1 MKGSNMKLLLTI
13 VATLALALGISTS
26 AQAQTSNVL
35 LISQD
40 TSTKVIT
47 VVRAADPGVTGTW
60 LSYSSQLST
69 TATAIE
75 NRLFSAIPAGQVLLV
90 KMDAYKNITVM
101 LVNDP
106 GVTGEFVVIDNSIIG
121 AVSAIKN
128 RLYLGL

>member
-1 MKGSNMKLLLTI
+1 MKFLLTLL
-13 VATLALALGISTS
+13 ATLALAVGISTS

-35 LISQD
+35 LISQN
-40 TSTKVIT
+40 TNTKVVT
-47 VVRAADPGVTGTW
+47 VVRAADPGVTGSW

-75 NRLFSAIPAGQVLLV
+75 NKLFSGIPAGQVLLV
-90 KMDAYKNITVM
+90 RIDAYKNIIVM

-106 GVTGEFVVIDNSIIG
+106 GISGGEFVVIDNNIVN
-121 AVSAIKN
+121 AVGAIKN

>member
-1 MKGSNMKLLLTI
+1 MKLLLTLF
-13 VATLALALGISTS
+13 ATLALAVGISAP

-40 TSTKVIT
+40 ANKVVT
-47 VVRAADPGVTGTW
+47 VVRTADPGVTGTW

-75 NRLFSAIPAGQVLLV
+75 NKLFSGLPAGQVLLV
-90 KMDAYKNITVM
+90 KIDPYKNITVM

-106 GVTGEFVVIDNSIIG
+106 GVTGEFVVIDNSIVN
-121 AVSAIKN
+121 AVGAIKN

>member
-1 MKGSNMKLLLTI
+1 MKNFVLTLLLAVTLAI
-13 VATLALALGISTS
+13 VAPS

-40 TSTKVIT
+40 ANTKVVT
-47 VVRAADPGVTGTW
+47 VIRTADPGVTGTW

-69 TATAIE
+69 TAPAIE
-75 NRLFSAIPAGQVLLV
+75 NKLFSGIPAGQVLLV
-90 KMDAYKNITVM
+90 KIDSYKNITVM

-106 GVTGEFVVIDNSIIG
+106 GVTGEFVVIDNNIVN
-121 AVSAIKN
+121 AVGAIKN